1 MIARMSTI
9 PALLLARADQY
20 PDRVF
25 ARARDDKGEWVGVT
39 GRECM
44 AQVASTAEQLSAMGV
59 GRGDRVAV
67 LGNPHPRWTE
77 CDFAT
82 ASLGAIT
89 VGIYPT
95 LTAESVAFQLSHAG
109 VKVLL
114 VEPGAHLERLAT
126 SLPPNVLHARVWDLP
141 RVPADI
147 DAFRARCATV
157 VPSDVCAII
166 YTSGTTG
173 NPKGAV
179 ITHGAVVAVCKASQS
194 AVPLEPG
201 DRSLIFL
208 PLAHS
213 LQRIAVYRGLMEDAE
228 AYFCSDLKDLP
239 DVLQVAR
246 PQILASVPRMLEKIK
261 SGAEAAVAKR
271 GKVAAA
277 LFSWAM
283 GVGLERSALIERGL
297 SIGTSLRIR
306 YSIADRL
313 IFGKVRQRMGGA
325 IRTLACGGARLD
337 PSVARFFHAMG
348 IDVLEAWGLTETC
361 APATLNRPGHFKF
374 GTVGQAL
381 DGVEIRLD
389 TDGEVLVRGPGLFSG
404 YWEDPVATAAAF
416 TEDRYFRSGDIGTL
430 DADGFLSIV
439 DRKKEIL
446 VTAGGK
452 KIPPVNIEK
461 RLEGGAIGQAVVIGD
476 DRAYLVALLAP
487 DPEHPCADREAY
499 ARERVRAVNAELAT
513 FEQIK
518 RWAWL
523 PGPLT
528 VEDGV
533 LTPTMKLKRK
543 PIAAA
548 HADLIEGMYGGLATV
563 DGRGE

>member
-1 MIARMSTI
+1 MSTI
-9 PALLLARADQY
+9 PALLLARADLY
-20 PDRVF
+20 PNRIF
-25 ARARDDKGEWVGVT
+25 ARAKDERGQWAGVT
-39 GRECM
+39 GKECL
-44 AQVASTAEQLSAMGV
+44 AQVASTAAQLSAMGV
-59 GRGDRVAV
+59 VRGDRVGI

-82 ASLGAIT
+82 VCLGAIT

-95 LTAESVAFQLSHAG
+95 LTADAVAYQLRHAG

-114 VEPGAHLERLAT
+114 VEDAGQLERLAT
-126 SLPPNVLHARVWDLP
+126 VLPPNVLHARVWELPRAEVDLP
-141 RVPADI
+141 
-147 DAFRARCATV
+147 AFRARAEAV
-157 VPSDVCAII
+157 SAADVCAII

-179 ITHGAVVAVCKASQS
+179 ITHGAVTAVCRASQA
-194 AVPLEPG
+194 AVPMEPG

-228 AYFCSDLKDLP
+228 AYFCSKLTDLP
-239 DVLQVAR
+239 EVLQVAR

-261 SGAEAAVAKR
+261 SGAEAAVVKR
-271 GKVAAA
+271 GKVAAS
-277 LFSWAM
+277 LFAWAM
-283 GVGLERSALIERGL
+283 GVGLERSACIEHGKSLSAGL
-297 SIGTSLRIR
+297 RVR
-306 YSIADRL
+306 YAIADRL

-337 PSVARFFHAMG
+337 PSVARFFHATG

-361 APATLNRPGHFKF
+361 APATLNRPGNFKF

-381 DGVEIRLD
+381 NGVEIKLD
-389 TDGEVLVRGPGLFSG
+389 ADGEVLVRGPGLFSG
-404 YWEDPVATAAAF
+404 YWEDPAASAAAF
-416 TEDRYFRSGDIGTL
+416 TEDGFFRSGDIGEV
-430 DADGFLSIV
+430 DADGFLKIV

-461 RLEGGAIGQAVVIGD
+461 KLEGGAIGQAVVIGD

-487 DPEHPCADREAY
+487 DPEQPCEDRESY
-499 ARERVRAVNAELAT
+499 AKARVAAANAELAT

-523 PGPLT
+523 PSPLS
-528 VEDGV
+528 VEDGL

-548 HADLIEGMYGGLATV
+548 YAELIEGMYGGSP
-563 DGRGE
+563 